1 MSTQGQL
8 KNTSKVWFITFSFSQ
23 IHFCCLQGRNWEVA
37 RGGRRVEGLQEKL
50 GCQKMSIVTAN
61 LLQMIFESLFHF
73 MYSWTITSIMPTF
86 ILETSCEGHLYM
98 DTNCNQLQHRK
109 ILHWE
114 LCGAFFLRKHILG
127 WHRQGKPGKLLVQ
140 GSKEGNEKDCFIP
153 DRISFI
159 HSFIHIIW

>member
-1 MSTQGQL
+1 
-8 KNTSKVWFITFSFSQ
+8 
-23 IHFCCLQGRNWEVA
+23 
-37 RGGRRVEGLQEKL
+37 
-50 GCQKMSIVTAN
+50 
-61 LLQMIFESLFHF
+61 
-73 MYSWTITSIMPTF
+73 MPTF

-153 DRISFI
+153 DHISFI